1 MHRARIQATAGDWSA
16 DDGKPVA
23 MGDSPGDAKVSTNSH
38 ETLQVVVIKP
48 NLGKAVIYIEHVYFI
63 YVYVIYVMY
72 VIYVFIQPTWAVSG
86 QNIPVHL

>member
-48 NLGKAVIYIEHVYFI
+48 NLATVFKVVIYIEHVYFI
-63 YVYVIYVMY
+63 YVMLYMLCMLYMFSY
-72 VIYVFIQPTWAVSG
+72 SPLG
-86 QNIPVHL
+86 L